1 MAKTPKLINGRG
13 TLPLKKRF
21 KGVGLIRKMSG
32 TTDSK
37 TYHRIVDT
45 MDQLHNVGNF
55 DALLAVK
62 RGVLSP
68 LELLEHVTKK
78 GLTKVGD
85 LQTNL
90 ELDSTLNKWLDK
102 HDIKETTRKTYRGN
116 LSRFLK
122 SAPTGSLVKDIPALY
137 QKYRDTCIAD
147 ETKYMALAVR
157 RILLSF
163 TATTYGRN
171 SDIYRDIQNV
181 NPPKVE
187 GKLKNDAVTVADIR
201 LLMTCLPEHHAR
213 IVWHICLTGMR
224 KSEFFETSEARWTVH
239 TDRVSIQGSK
249 NANSVRSV
257 FKVEEIDKPSVGD
270 LAFRRALTKAL
281 KDDRAKSL
289 SHITPHTF
297 RKCFARWMNEAGIF
311 PAHQRWYMGHDAKSM
326 TEFYQKHDVTPF
338 LDADGKLFAAFLAAS
353 QT

>member
-45 MDQLHNVGNF
+45 MDQLHNLGNF

-85 LQTNL
+85 VQTNL

-137 QKYRDTCIAD
+137 RKYRDVCIAD

-163 TATTYGRN
+163 TSTTYGRN

-181 NPPKVE
+181 NPPKAE
-187 GKLKNDAVTVADIR
+187 RKLKNDAVTVADIR
-201 LLMTCLPEHHAR
+201 LLITCLPEHHAR
-213 IVWHICLTGMR
+213 IAWHLCITGMR
-224 KSEFFETSEARWTVH
+224 KSEFFETSEARWQVLA
-239 TDRVSIQGSK
+239 DRVTIQGSK

-257 FKVEEIDKPSVGD
+257 FKVDAIEKPAVGE
-270 LAFRRALTKAL
+270 LAFCRALTTAL
-281 KDDRAKSL
+281 RDERTKTL
-289 SHITPHTF
+289 SHVTPHTF
-297 RKCFARWMNEAGIF
+297 RKCFARWMGEAGIL
-311 PAHQRWYMGHDAKSM
+311 PAHQQMYMGHNATSM
-326 TEFYQKHDVTPF
+326 TSFYQQHDVTPY
-338 LDADGKLFAAFLAAS
+338 LVADGKKFADFLNTS
-353 QT
+353 SK